1 MRELHRDRAARFGV
15 PDDAGHWRLFLCRK
29 CKDVFQ
35 AHQHIGP
42 KGMPGKP
49 PEGGGLESRVASM
62 KSLKVNEKCIYYL
75 KVSYHQNI
83 TMFSF
88 LCSHAAYCSPI
99 YPGMDSEC
107 EAKMFSHARIFI
119 ERGRPGDCCA
129 EPGVSQVMCV

>member
-1 MRELHRDRAARFGV
+1 MMQATGDSSFAANARTCFRRINTLDPRACPASPRRG
-15 PDDAGHWRLFLCRK
+15 GGRGL
-29 CKDVFQ
+29 
-35 AHQHIGP
+35 
-42 KGMPGKP
+42 
-49 PEGGGLESRVASM
+49 GGGLESRVASM